1 MTESDSNSSTS
12 GSVPASES
20 ESATAP
26 KRDPAPVLAKLRT
39 SRRSLQL
46 ATLDADGQPH
56 CGYAPFVF
64 DESAGDGAF
73 VIFTSQLS
81 VHTRDLLATR
91 QAGIM
96 LIADEAESKEVFAR
110 TRASYDCRVEVIER
124 DDDTYSNLLQAL
136 QERQGKMI
144 GLLKTLPDFV
154 LFRLVPESGQ
164 FVMGFGQA
172 YELQGSALDQFD
184 WKQF

>member
-1 MTESDSNSSTS
+1 MTEQESNSSTS
-12 GSVPASES
+12 AS
-20 ESATAP
+20 AP
-26 KRDPAPVLAKLRT
+26 KRDPAPVLGRLRA

-46 ATLDADGQPH
+46 ATLDGDGRPH

-91 QAGIM
+91 QAGVM
-96 LIADEAESKEVFAR
+96 LIADEVESTEVFAR

-124 DDDTYSNLLQAL
+124 DDNTYNNLLQAL

-144 GLLKTLPDFV
+144 GLLKTLSDFV
-154 LFRLVPESGQ
+154 LFRLVPASGQ

-172 YELQGSALDQFD
+172 YELHGPALDQFD
-184 WKQF
+184 WRQS

>member
-1 MTESDSNSSTS
+1 MVDK
-12 GSVPASES
+12 GSQN
-20 ESATAP
+20 
-26 KRDPAPVLAKLRT
+26 PAPVLAELRS
-39 SRRSLQL
+39 SRRSVQL
-46 ATLDADGQPH
+46 ATLDATGQPH

-64 DESAGDGAF
+64 DQEAGDGAF

-81 VHTRDLLATR
+81 MHTRDLLATR
-91 QAGIM
+91 RAGVM
-96 LIADEAESKEVFAR
+96 LIADETEAEELFAR
-110 TRASYDCRVEVIER
+110 TRASYDCKVEVIER
-124 DDDTYSNLLQAL
+124 DAERYESLLGTL

-172 YELQGSALDQFD
+172 YHLEGSALDQFD
-184 WKQF
+184 WRRD